1 MTTNPIIQE
10 IHRTREEYSKR
21 FGDDLKAICNDARN
35 KQGRDGHRVVSAS
48 PKRIGVFMPEADRL
62 DGVKQNPALN
72 QPTINSP
79 HDF

>member
-1 MTTNPIIQE
+1 MTPNPIIQE

-48 PKRIGVFMPEADRL
+48 PKLIGLFTPAVDRP
-62 DGVKQNPALN
+62 DGVKQNPAIN
-72 QPTINSP
+72 QSAI
-79 HDF
+79 